1 MAGYSGQSAL
11 EALFGPQLLGK
22 DGLVS
27 TSSALQGKKAIGIY
41 FSAHWCPP
49 CRGFTPQLGEWYNK
63 DLKEKGLEIV
73 FVSSDRDEAA
83 FKEYAGEQPWLSLP
97 YDQRAK
103 KEELSKKY
111 KVQGIPSFVI
121 IDPEGK
127 TITTDGRSAVS
138 QDPTGTEF
146 PWIPKTMKDILS
158 TAKLVKGDG
167 SAVTMSEATLGKKAL
182 GLYFSAHW
190 CPPCR
195 GFTPQLAEWYTKDLK
210 EKGLE
215 IVFVSSDRDEGAFK
229 DYFAEQ
235 PWLALDYGDRKVKDQ
250 LNTACKVEGIPSF
263 VILDPSDFSI
273 INKDGREAS
282 SSDPTGKE
290 LPWLPKPVRDL
301 SAGPAFINEVPTV
314 MIMCESSSKDEQK
327 ALETLLTPMAKSYVD
342 KAKAAGE
349 DDPEIGFML
358 STDAEGLSG
367 RIRSMTNLADPS
379 TKENPRML
387 ILDIP
392 DEGGYYVA
400 PEGTAV
406 TEESVKKFLADYTS
420 KALSRKQLQ

>member
-1 MAGYSGQSAL
+1 MAGYSGSAL

-27 TSSALQGKKAIGIY
+27 TSSALAGKKAIGIY

-49 CRGFTPQLGEWYNK
+49 CRGFTPK
-63 DLKEKGLEIV
+63 
-73 FVSSDRDEAA
+73 
-83 FKEYAGEQPWLSLP
+83 
-97 YDQRAK
+97 
-103 KEELSKKY
+103 
-111 KVQGIPSFVI
+111 
-121 IDPEGK
+121 
-127 TITTDGRSAVS
+127 
-138 QDPTGTEF
+138 
-146 PWIPKTMKDILS
+146 
-158 TAKLVKGDG
+158 
-167 SAVTMSEATLGKKAL
+167 
-182 GLYFSAHW
+182 
-190 CPPCR
+190 
-195 GFTPQLAEWYTKDLK
+195 LAEWYTKDLK
-210 EKGLE
+210 GNGLE

-229 DYFAEQ
+229 SYFAEQ

-250 LNTACKVEGIPSF
+250 LSTACNVEGIPSF

-273 INKDGREAS
+273 INKDGKEAC

-301 SAGPAFINEVPTV
+301 SDGPAFINEVPTV

-327 ALETLLTPMAKSYVD
+327 ALETLLTPLAKSYVD

-367 RIRSMTNLADPS
+367 RIRSMTKLADPS

-392 DEGGYYVA
+392 ENGGYYVA

-406 TEESVKKFLADYTS
+406 TEESVKKFLADYNS
-420 KALSRKQLQ
+420 KALSRQQLQ

>member
-1 MAGYSGQSAL
+1 MAGYSGQSGL
-11 EALFGPQLLGK
+11 EAIFGPQLLGK

-103 KEELSKKY
+103 KDELSKKY

-146 PWIPKTMKDILS
+146 PWIPKTMKEILS
-158 TAKLVKGDG
+158 AAKLVKGDG

-195 GFTPQLAEWYTKDLK
+195 GFTPKLAEWYTKDLK

-301 SAGPAFINEVPTV
+301 SGGPAFINEVTTV

-327 ALETLLTPMAKSYVD
+327 ALETLLTPLAKSYVD